1 MARCRFVTPDSV
13 RLSISDGDWIEVKKE
28 LNVGEQRR
36 IFARLVK
43 SMEVGQTVKLDP
55 EQVGRSKVVEYL
67 IGWSLTDAKGKPVP
81 VTEGAIDSM
90 DADTFKEIREAI
102 EAHEET
108 QDAAR
113 EAAKNAPAG
122 ESK

>member
-1 MARCRFVTPDSV
+1 VTPDSV

-113 EAAKNAPAG
+113 EAAKNAQAG